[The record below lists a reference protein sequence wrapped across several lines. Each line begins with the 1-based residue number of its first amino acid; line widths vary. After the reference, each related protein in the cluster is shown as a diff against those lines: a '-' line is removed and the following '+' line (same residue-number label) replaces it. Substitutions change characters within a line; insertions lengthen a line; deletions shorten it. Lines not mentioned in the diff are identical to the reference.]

1 MTEILFQN
9 AANLITISRIIL
21 TFWLNGLIWFNS
33 ETSFSFIFIL
43 AVIIGITDFLDGWV
57 ARKWNIA
64 SSLGGDLDKFADK
77 LYACSIFAYFL
88 KIEIANWNFSHILL
102 IFVGSLIILILFIE
116 LILIII
122 WIIGFFKQF
131 ETKSHIYGKIKMT
144 IQFIAIGYWFFI
156 EWIGDIAGYK
166 LDIGFYFALVPLFI
180 AAAVF
185 GGLSFLG
192 YAQRYLNSIERGGS

>member
-156 EWIGDIAGYK
+156 EWVGGIVGYK